1 MSSNSTDQLTAVI
14 NALQRGEAKAS
25 SELLPLVYEHLRR
38 LARARMAHV
47 PPGNT
52 LQATALVHEAYLR
65 LAKGQG
71 QQWSGRGHFFAAA
84 AEAMRRILI
93 EHARKRGRIKRGGDL
108 DRVPLSAV
116 YLAEN
121 AHPEEIMSVDTAI
134 RRLEG
139 RDSRMATIVR
149 LRFFAGLSTEEIAET
164 LGLSDRTV
172 RREWALARAWL
183 HKELGEGR

>member
-1 MSSNSTDQLTAVI
+1 
-14 NALQRGEAKAS
+14 
-25 SELLPLVYEHLRR
+25 
-38 LARARMAHV
+38 
-47 PPGNT
+47 
-52 LQATALVHEAYLR
+52 
-65 LAKGQG
+65 
-71 QQWSGRGHFFAAA
+71 
-84 AEAMRRILI
+84 MRRILI
-93 EHARKRGRIKRGGDL
+93 EHARKRGRIKRGGDR

-121 AHPEEIMSVDTAI
+121 AHPEEIISVDSAI

-149 LRFFAGLSTEEIAET
+149 LRFFAGLSTQEVAVT

-172 RREWALARAWL
+172 RNDWALARAWL